1 MLRNIFIKT
10 IYEKRWSTIGWS
22 IGIIALT
29 MMTTLFFPT
38 FKKAFGESLNE
49 IPESMKAFIGDASTY
64 QTLGGYVDV
73 QVIAQM
79 VFLTIIM
86 AVILGSGLIAGDE
99 GSGTLQSLLAQPV
112 KRSKVF
118 IQKYCALIVLTLLAT
133 SFIFIAVFASGII
146 INESMDWWR
155 MAQATF
161 GMWLITLVFG
171 VSAYSLGA
179 MTGKRALAGSLVGMV
194 AFVSY
199 IITSLAVTVEALKI
213 PNKLSPFYY
222 FNTPSIIKYGIDWG
236 NVTVLIAIIAV
247 FSIASYLLFRNRDIH

>member
-1 MLRNIFIKT
+1 MLRNIFTKT
-10 IYEKRWSTIGWS
+10 LYERRWSLLGWS
-22 IGIIALT
+22 VGVVALT
-29 MMTTLFFPT
+29 AMTTLFFPT
-38 FKKAFGESLNE
+38 FKDAFGESFNE

-64 QTLGGYVDV
+64 QTLAGYVDV

-86 AVILGSGLIAGDE
+86 AVIIGSGLIAGDE

-112 KRSKVF
+112 RRSQIF
-118 IQKYCALIVLTLLAT
+118 IQKYFALLIMTFLAT
-133 SFIFIAVFASGII
+133 SLIFVAVFVSGLI

-171 VSAYSLGA
+171 VSAYAIGA
-179 MTGKRALAGSLVGMV
+179 IIGKRALAGSLVGMV

-199 IITSLAVTVEALKI
+199 IITSLAVTVDALSI

-222 FNTPSIIKYGIDWG
+222 FNTPSIIKFGLDWG
-236 NVTVLIAIIAV
+236 NIAVLGAII
-247 FSIASYLLFRNRDIH
+247 LLFTVVSYIWFNKRDIN